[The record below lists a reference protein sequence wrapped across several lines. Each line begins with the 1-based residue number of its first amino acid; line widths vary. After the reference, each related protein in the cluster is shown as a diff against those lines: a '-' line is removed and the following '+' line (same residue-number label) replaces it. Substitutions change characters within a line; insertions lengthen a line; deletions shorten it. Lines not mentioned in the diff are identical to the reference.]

1 MDAHPSF
8 RGRTA
13 LLTPGQ
19 IVALGLV
26 AASFGWAVWLLRER
40 PATDEVALLEDTV
53 LTAPQMATV
62 EAALDR
68 AQLTEY
74 RTDGGRLWVPRA
86 RQSAYKRAVVDADAI
101 PKPWGTRLHDAI
113 QSGGVWASPTARAES
128 LKVAL
133 QEELSLVLCSMPGIE
148 RAAVLYDVEERS
160 GFQQEPLKTASVGIR
175 MAPDAELDPVRATG
189 IRVLVASSIAGL
201 SPERVAVT
209 DLGTGRVHSGPL
221 PNADPVFSPDPAIV
235 RRQAME
241 STLAAKVRQA
251 LGFVRGA
258 IVDVAVESTPS
269 AIQVRESPDAGLGRA
284 EPPRTM
290 AAANAPAE
298 LLPAAPPASESPVA
312 PGAPAVA
319 TKTGPD
325 DGLPS
330 VVHVTVSVPDAYLRA
345 AVDSAASR
353 ARRDEASAPTLA
365 GDEAEL
371 ERREFERLR
380 ELVGRALSAFGG
392 PEQLRILVTSH
403 PSIGPTPQVAG
414 STSVSAPQAASSA
427 MSGGVEPAADDV
439 PVGTAVLPPSS
450 PLATVPREAWLAAT
464 SVFVGLLAGFLWWA
478 GTRDAGVPA
487 EFRPARGPAEVPA
500 DQRVAA

>member
-1 MDAHPSF
+1 
-8 RGRTA
+8 
-13 LLTPGQ
+13 
-19 IVALGLV
+19 
-26 AASFGWAVWLLRER
+26 
-40 PATDEVALLEDTV
+40 VALLEDTV
-53 LTAPQMATV
+53 LTAPQLATV

-101 PKPWGTRLHDAI
+101 PKPWGTRLHEAI

-221 PNADPVFSPDPAIV
+221 PDADPVFSSDPSIV
-235 RRQAME
+235 RRQALE
-241 STLAAKVRQA
+241 STLAAKVSKA

-269 AIQVRESPDAGLGRA
+269 TTLVRELPDAGQAHA

-298 LLPAAPPASESPVA
+298 LLPAAPPPSDSPVA
-312 PGAPAVA
+312 PGAPVVV
-319 TKTGPD
+319 TKAGPD
-325 DGLPS
+325 DGLPP

-345 AVDSAASR
+345 AVDAAAVR
-353 ARRDEASAPTLA
+353 ARRDEAASTSLA

-371 ERREFERLR
+371 ERREFDRLR
-380 ELVGRALSAFGG
+380 ALVGRALPAFTA
-392 PEQLRILVTSH
+392 PEHLRILVTSH
-403 PSIGPTPQVAG
+403 PSVGPTPQVAG
-414 STSVSAPQAASSA
+414 APHASPP
-427 MSGGVEPAADDV
+427 PAAAATMAGGAEPTARGV
-439 PVGTAVLPPSS
+439 VVGTAEIPPSS
-450 PLATVPREAWLAAT
+450 PLADVPREAWLAAT

-478 GTRDAGVPA
+478 GNRDAGRPA
-487 EFRPARGPAEVPA
+487 EFRPARGPVEVHT